1 MAALENMMNLEM
13 IREDSPPK
21 WMGKKKKKEKQKNE
35 TYTQTSLMEEP
46 GDR

>member
-1 MAALENMMNLEM
+1 M

-21 WMGKKKKKEKQKNE
+21 WMGKKKKKEKEKNE